1 MSSNSTPPETSS
13 STERGWIYV
22 VSVILLVGLVLA
34 GLLAF
39 SSARATA
46 RATEKADELIAA
58 IEETGRTAPSQ
69 DQIVRV
75 LGDDGGA
82 VCQDPNSA
90 LKKAVLFEAMSN
102 GAGGPGMRPVIAD
115 SRVVQGELLIMEVYC
130 PDELEDFQQF
140 VDDLQFDDVAG
151 G

>member
-1 MSSNSTPPETSS
+1 MSSTPPETSN

-22 VSVILLVGLVLA
+22 VSVILLVGLVVA

-39 SSARATA
+39 SSARSTA
-46 RATEKADELIAA
+46 RAQDKADELIAA
-58 IEETGRTAPSQ
+58 IEESGRTAPSQ

-75 LGDDGGA
+75 LGEDGGA
-82 VCQDPNSA
+82 VCQDPNAA
-90 LKKAVLFEAMSN
+90 LKKAVLFEGMTN

-130 PDELEDFQQF
+130 PDELEEFQQF
-140 VDDLQFDDVAG
+140 VDQLEFDDVAG